1 MANIVILTGR
11 MTKDADLRYTN
22 TQVAVARFTL
32 ALDRGK
38 DKDGK
43 DKGADFPGCIAFGK
57 TAEFIDKYI
66 GKGNRISIVGHLQ
79 TGSYDKDGQKVYT
92 TDIIVDKVEPIDWK
106 DSKKQ
111 TESDP
116 DIPEGFAMMDDDSLP
131 F

>member
-57 TAEFIDKYI
+57 TAEFIDKYA
-66 GKGNRISIVGHLQ
+66 GKGNRISVVGHLQ

-106 DSKKQ
+106 GGNETKSTD
-111 TESDP
+111 T
-116 DIPEGFAMMDDDSLP
+116 DIPEGFSALEDEDLP